1 MYNQEDVRSS
11 FTPGSDHGLIG
22 MYRILATLA
31 ADSYPTYT
39 SRPRV
44 IGETRLGTLRNI
56 ILRNK
61 TFDQSEAV

>member
-44 IGETRLGTLRNI
+44 IGETRLAL
-56 ILRNK
+56 LEK
-61 TFDQSEAV
+61 YVL